1 MKKLLGILVL
11 GLLVCNNSF
20 ANAKIIFRNCK
31 LTPNVFEGT
40 FFTIDLEKGQVI
52 EERPGGEIN
61 LWKIDKIVDKSVT
74 TQEPIFLA
82 GFSDH
87 EFAKYKRNFIWMYTF
102 NLADNTVSHS
112 LELYS
117 DADPAIKQMTKIGIQ
132 NGKLVHN
139 VSSTCDVENLIDNE
153 RKEEFEKAKKKVLE
167 DED

>member
-1 MKKLLGILVL
+1 MKIY
-11 GLLVCNNSF
+11 
-20 ANAKIIFRNCK
+20 
-31 LTPNVFEGT
+31 
-40 FFTIDLEKGQVI
+40 
-52 EERPGGEIN
+52 
-61 LWKIDKIVDKSVT
+61 KIVDKSVT

-132 NGKLVHN
+132 DGRLVHN

-153 RKEEFEKAKKKVLE
+153 RKKEFEKAKKKVLE

>member
-61 LWKIDKIVDKSVT
+61 IWKIYNIFYKSIT
-74 TQEPIFLA
+74 TQEPIFLT
-82 GFSDH
+82 GFSDY
-87 EFAKYKRNFIWMYTF
+87 EFANYKRNFIWKYTF

-139 VSSTCDVENLIDNE
+139 VSSTCDVENLD
-153 RKEEFEKAKKKVLE
+153 
-167 DED
+167 